1 MGTPVLIIG
10 ESGNGKS
17 TSMRNLN
24 PDDCILIQAVK
35 KPLPFRNKWK
45 AWENEKLTGS
55 VIITDRSDKIC
66 RAINYFP
73 TIGRKIIIIDD
84 WNLIMTNEYMRR
96 SEDKGFQKFSDIGR
110 HAWDLL
116 NTATTAPDDARI
128 YFLGHTEQSETGQI
142 KAKTIGKMIDQTF
155 PVESF
160 FSVVLRAC
168 NADGKYFFSTR
179 NSGFDTCKSPI
190 GLFEHEQ
197 IDNDLK
203 LVDDSIK
210 SYYEI

>member
-1 MGTPVLIIG
+1 MGIPVLIIG

-17 TSMRNLN
+17 TSLRNLN

-35 KPLPFRNKWK
+35 KPLPFKSSWK
-45 AWENEKLTGS
+45 AWDDKELKGS
-55 VIITDRSDKIC
+55 VIVNDSSAVIC
-66 RAINYFP
+66 KAIRYFP
-73 TIGRKIIIIDD
+73 TIGKKIIIIDD
-84 WNLIMTNEYMRR
+84 WNLVMTNEYMRR
-96 SEDKGFQKFSDIGR
+96 SEEKGFQKFGDIGR

-116 NTATTAPDDARI
+116 NAATSANDDVRI
-128 YFLGHTEQSETGQI
+128 YFLGHTEQNELGQV

-160 FSVVLRAC
+160 FSIVLRAC
-168 NADGKYFFSTR
+168 NSDGKYFFCTK

-190 GLFEHEQ
+190 GLFEHEH

-203 LVDDSIK
+203 FVDDGIK